1 MGGFQNYLDQSISLE
16 GRLFQ
21 VFDEVNLSQEQRAK
35 LLAFLLPLKTKHL
48 LTYEHSIR
56 VGLLSFWIAKCLYLD
71 AKALLYPGLLHDV
84 GKIKMG
90 LSLLMKTKD
99 WTRVDA
105 EQMKQH
111 VIEGHGMTSNEF
123 GLSSDSTVRHHR
135 HQFDGYPESL
145 PPLRHPYC
153 VVTQALI
160 EANGRIVALADCFDS
175 LHRGNDR
182 FSGQVPLTGEQI
194 KIKMLDLNPDRRVL
208 VRHLYQMGVFTTKI
222 FPSSVSE

>member
-16 GRLFQ
+16 GRLTG
-21 VFDEVNLSQEQRAK
+21 VFDEEHISQEQRIK
-35 LLAFLLPLKTKHL
+35 LLAFLLPLKIKHP
-48 LTYEHSIR
+48 LTYDHSIR
-56 VGLLSFWIAKCLYLD
+56 VGLLVFWIAKCLHLD
-71 AKALLYPGLLHDV
+71 AKALLYAGLIHDV
-84 GKIKMG
+84 GKDKMD
-90 LSLLMKTKD
+90 LSLLTKTEG
-99 WTRVDA
+99 WTRADA

-111 VIEGHGMTSNEF
+111 VIEGHSMTFDEF
-123 GLSSDSTVRHHR
+123 GFSSDSTVRHHR